1 MNNKVRFDDKHEMS
15 VDDSLHGWTED
26 RNWWVCLMTWRRCM
40 WGHGMTW
47 TLKAWG
53 PVVGPVLD
61 VEGVKVG
68 SGGGGS
74 DAETALEKS
83 SLGGI

>member
-1 MNNKVRFDDKHEMS
+1 MICEHHFLQNTYLILQNADHATDIINGGS
-15 VDDSLHGWTED
+15 VQWHGE
-26 RNWWVCLMTWRRCM
+26 RSR

-47 TLKAWG
+47 TLREWG

-61 VEGVKVG
+61 VECVKVG

-74 DAETALEKS
+74 DAETAPDRAR
-83 SLGGI
+83 